1 MAFYLLDVDTRYF
14 FDCTEY
20 FVNEGTST
28 LDITVT
34 REGDVSGAAAISEF
48 YVVEGVTSVCFPHNV
63 MVKCY
68 FEYKFTILKLETK
81 DCSGRNMQVIMIM
94 LLQRY

>member
-1 MAFYLLDVDTRYF
+1 MLFVDGFYLLDADTRYF

-28 LDITVT
+28 LAITVT

-48 YVVEGVTSVCFPHNV
+48 YVVEGGHIWVFP
-63 MVKCY
+63 
-68 FEYKFTILKLETK
+68 
-81 DCSGRNMQVIMIM
+81 S
-94 LLQRY
+94 